1 MGILGNKICKSCRK
15 PKKSLNSDKLCVEC
29 QEDVDNNTVIICE
42 NEGCNKKIGT
52 ESKNG
57 MCFNCNIEKNICIEC
72 GKVSIDG
79 LENDGICNIC
89 KNSSL
94 ENNEDKD
101 DISPTSLDSKDN
113 SLSDT
118 LIDKNNLPS
127 KKVNKL
133 TPVSII
139 VFILFIVGLFLYN
152 SSKLTN
158 DKNKIVKNK
167 PIVTKSIVKSK
178 PKTNNPNSFAF
189 VNKNNVNLNE
199 TIVSNEVTITGL
211 NTPAKIDVSNGKY
224 SINSKRWSARRGTIN
239 NGATVKVKHKSSSN
253 YNSTS
258 TTVLSIGSI
267 KLDFKSRTLSE
278 PITEPIIK
286 PIKEPIN
293 QNNCS
298 PVQRARGEC

>member
-15 PKKSLNSDKLCVEC
+15 PKKSLNSDTLCVEC
-29 QEDVDNNTVIICE
+29 QEEINNTVVICE
-42 NEGCNKKIGT
+42 NEGCNKKIGI

-79 LENDGICNIC
+79 LGDDGICNIC
-89 KNSSL
+89 KNPPS

-101 DISPTSLDSKDN
+101 DISPTSLDDKDN
-113 SLSDT
+113 SSSDT
-118 LIDKNNLPS
+118 LVDKNNLPS

-133 TPVSII
+133 IPVSII
-139 VFILFIVGLFLYN
+139 VSILFIVGLFLYN
-152 SSKLTN
+152 LSKSTS
-158 DKNKIVKNK
+158 DENKIVKNNPIGTK
-167 PIVTKSIVKSK
+167 PIIKSK

-189 VNKNNVNLNE
+189 VNQNNVNLNE

-211 NTPAKIDVSNGKY
+211 NNPAEIDVSNGKY
-224 SINSKRWSARRGTIN
+224 SINGNKWSGSRGTIN
-239 NGATVKVKHKSSSN
+239 NGAIVKVKHKSNSN
-253 YNSTS
+253 YNSIS

-267 KLDFKSRTLSE
+267 NSEFKSRTLSE
-278 PITEPIIK
+278 PIIEPIVK
-286 PIKEPIN
+286 PIAEPIN